1 MPAPTLPLA
10 FAKCG
15 VQSSPRT
22 RIKRTTRL
30 RPVHRGATIAACD
43 DDSHRNAVAVAA
55 RELYDSL
62 G

>member
-10 FAKCG
+10 FVKFG

-22 RIKRTTRL
+22 RIKRTTQL
-30 RPVHRGATIAACD
+30 RPVHRGTTIAACD
-43 DDSHRNAVAVAA
+43 DDSHRNAAAVAA